1 MDPATDFQ
9 YVEPDSAGY
18 TRFDFA
24 PFTEIP
30 NDSPCGITI
39 YAQSKSDITE

>member
-1 MDPATDFQ
+1 MDLATDTQ
-9 YVEPDSAGY
+9 YVEIDSAGL